1 MNHEWHLPGHWS
13 QDKRKAHGRSM
24 EFLSGIVAQSDGM
37 EWLDRKHRFPPV
49 LVRGVSRR
57 WYAIEL
63 TAVYSE
69 EYLED
74 YGVVEEILWRINVTG
89 GAWKDDVVKR
99 KPHSVSLCIG
109 PKRSGKKLPIGDQVG
124 ALALSLRSD
133 RTTAMRIPLL
143 AQFIVSPRSALK
155 EVYQFSEEGVIMEE
169 DVFMME
175 DYEEFPEQVDDPWNA
190 EEIDNIA
197 QAWTAEMETV
207 LEMANSLQEFDAAE
221 REDFDRWIQDREEE
235 MLKEPEEQPWHHD
248 EAQVWKLEED
258 LLNGRN

>member
-13 QDKRKAHGRSM
+13 QEKRKAHGRSL
-24 EFLSGIVAQSDGM
+24 EFLRGIVAQSEGM
-37 EWLDRKHRFPPV
+37 EWLDRKNRFPPV

-57 WYAIEL
+57 WYGIEL
-63 TAVYSE
+63 TAVYNE
-69 EYLED
+69 EYLD
-74 YGVVEEILWRINVTG
+74 GFGVVEEILWRINVTG

-99 KPHSVSLCIG
+99 KPHSVSICIG
-109 PKRSGKKLPIGDQVG
+109 PKRNGKKLPIGDQVG

-175 DYEEFPEQVDDPWNA
+175 DYEEFPEEYNETEA
-190 EEIDNIA
+190 EDIDNIA
-197 QAWTAEMETV
+197 QAWASEMEEIM
-207 LEMANSLQEFDAAE
+207 EMANSLREFDAAE
-221 REDFDRWIQDREEE
+221 REDFERWMEGLEGEISTDV
-235 MLKEPEEQPWHHD
+235 EEQPWHHD
-248 EAQVWKLEED
+248 ETQVWKLEED